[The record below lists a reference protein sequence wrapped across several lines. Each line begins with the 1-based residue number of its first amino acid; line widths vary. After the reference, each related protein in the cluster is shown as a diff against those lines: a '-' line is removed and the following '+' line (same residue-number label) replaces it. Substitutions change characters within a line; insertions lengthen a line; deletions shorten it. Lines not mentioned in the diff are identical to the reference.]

1 MEKFVNNYENKMPCD
16 RGDLDADFPWRLSG
30 HGKKEAGGEML
41 EYSIVDEKKVPAE
54 MTERIAG
61 MEETPFQIMY
71 VQGDRLYVGQGYGRQ
86 EMEGYA
92 IRVDGCTEEKD
103 VICVQTTLL
112 GPGSDETEKDGEEMG
127 NICMREDGF
136 SQYPYVVLEMAK
148 SEKPVIFE

>member
-1 MEKFVNNYENKMPCD
+1 MRIKCRVTGVIWMLIFLGGCQVMEKE
-16 RGDLDADFPWRLSG
+16 
-30 HGKKEAGGEML
+30 EAGGEML

-71 VQGDRLYVGQGYGRQ
+71 VQGDRLYVGQGYGKQ

-112 GPGSDETEKDGEEMG
+112 GPGSDETEKNGEEMG

>member
-1 MEKFVNNYENKMPCD
+1 MRIKCRVTGVIFLGGGQVMEKEEV
-16 RGDLDADFPWRLSG
+16 
-30 HGKKEAGGEML
+30 GGEML

-92 IRVDGCTEEKD
+92 IRVDGWTEEKD
-103 VICVQTTLL
+103 VI
-112 GPGSDETEKDGEEMG
+112 GK
-127 NICMREDGF
+127 
-136 SQYPYVVLEMAK
+136 
-148 SEKPVIFE
+148 

>member
-1 MEKFVNNYENKMPCD
+1 MLIFLGGCQVMEKE
-16 RGDLDADFPWRLSG
+16 
-30 HGKKEAGGEML
+30 EAGGKML

-112 GPGSDETEKDGEEMG
+112 GPGSDETEKDGKYLYAGRWIFPIPICCPG
-127 NICMREDGF
+127 NGKKRKTGDI
-136 SQYPYVVLEMAK
+136 
-148 SEKPVIFE
+148 

>member
-1 MEKFVNNYENKMPCD
+1 MLIFLGVCQVMEKE
-16 RGDLDADFPWRLSG
+16 
-30 HGKKEAGGEML
+30 EAGGKML

-103 VICVQTTLL
+103 VICVQKYLYA
-112 GPGSDETEKDGEEMG
+112 GRWIFPIPICCPGNGKKRKTGD
-127 NICMREDGF
+127 I
-136 SQYPYVVLEMAK
+136 
-148 SEKPVIFE
+148 

>member
-1 MEKFVNNYENKMPCD
+1 MEKEEV
-16 RGDLDADFPWRLSG
+16 
-30 HGKKEAGGEML
+30 GGEML

-54 MTERIAG
+54 MTERIAE

-148 SEKPVIFE
+148 SEKLVIFE

>member
-16 RGDLDADFPWRLSG
+16 RGDLDADFPWRLPG
-30 HGKKEAGGEML
+30 HGKRGSGWKNAG
-41 EYSIVDEKKVPAE
+41 IVPAE

>member
-1 MEKFVNNYENKMPCD
+1 
-16 RGDLDADFPWRLSG
+16 
-30 HGKKEAGGEML
+30 
-41 EYSIVDEKKVPAE
+41 
-54 MTERIAG
+54 

-112 GPGSDETEKDGEEMG
+112 GPGSDRKRWGGDGKYLYAGRWIFPIPICCPG
-127 NICMREDGF
+127 NGKKRKTGDI
-136 SQYPYVVLEMAK
+136 
-148 SEKPVIFE
+148 

>member
-1 MEKFVNNYENKMPCD
+1 MRIRCRVTGVIWMLIFLGGCQVMEKE
-16 RGDLDADFPWRLSG
+16 A
-30 HGKKEAGGEML
+30 AGGEML

-92 IRVDGCTEEKD
+92 IRVDGCTEEKRRD
-103 VICVQTTLL
+103 LCTDNTS
-112 GPGSDETEKDGEEMG
+112 GTGK
-127 NICMREDGF
+127 
-136 SQYPYVVLEMAK
+136 
-148 SEKPVIFE
+148 